1 MDSSTVSLMKKPRC
15 GVPDQ
20 SGSKL
25 QKRYSTEVPWR
36 IRDLTYYVQ
45 PGGDLPAVS
54 TIKTEY
60 GNREGHLQMCE
71 IHISKS
77 SRAFGKCEFHLSYF
91 WTFLKRKYFLDLETS
106 ANVFRL

>member
-25 QKRYSTEVPWR
+25 QKRYSTEIPWR

-45 PGGDLPAVS
+45 PGADLPAVS

-60 GNREGHLQMCE
+60 GNKEGDLQMCE
-71 IHISKS
+71 IHISHIITNANS
-77 SRAFGKCEFHLSYF
+77 
-91 WTFLKRKYFLDLETS
+91 FLLGAVSF
-106 ANVFRL
+106 F